1 MKYEIEA
8 LSDKHNLP
16 VYWKSKN
23 NFVVLDFLSGVKG
36 DFDYWKSQFE
46 RIINEYELND
56 VSKHLI
62 YTNLCSISLYYSK
75 IEEYR
80 CYKTILEELMR
91 VEDLADLDDT
101 SIDDFY
107 RYYFGWF
114 EFCLL
119 LLENK
124 HQQAK
129 NKYNQLEGFSPV
141 IFESDKKLLVEKH
154 RRYKKILESDIE
166 TGKEF
171 SDFISQT
178 KFSSREWN
186 YFRRGLMLTD
196 IQYTSAL

>member
-1 MKYEIEA
+1 
-8 LSDKHNLP
+8 
-16 VYWKSKN
+16 
-23 NFVVLDFLSGVKG
+23 
-36 DFDYWKSQFE
+36 
-46 RIINEYELND
+46 
-56 VSKHLI
+56 
-62 YTNLCSISLYYSK
+62 
-75 IEEYR
+75 
-80 CYKTILEELMR
+80 
-91 VEDLADLDDT
+91 
-101 SIDDFY
+101 
-107 RYYFGWF
+107 
-114 EFCLL
+114 L